1 MFFKSFIIKN
11 IYKSFHILDAK
22 EKTNFKY
29 LFLAMIFATFVEMVG
44 ISSIP
49 IFIIMLLSPELIYE
63 KLNFLNEFILFEN
76 INSQNIVLIG
86 SVLIIVIFFI
96 KNSYLG
102 LYYYF
107 SGLFFRNI
115 NIRLSKTIF
124 EHYLRSNYS
133 FHISKNP
140 NELLRNTVNECNKVV
155 SLISEVFQLFL
166 EGMIL
171 IIIFILLLNIN
182 FFLSL
187 TVFTIFFFI
196 TFLFYTFFKNI
207 LKKLGKLIQVNT
219 HEQLKIVTQ
228 VFNAIKEIKIYN
240 REPEMLDI
248 FNTNLNEIR
257 NNTFKVSIIN
267 KSPKLFLE
275 FISASIVSL
284 VAIYFVLQGETSETI
299 IPILSFLA
307 VASIR
312 MIPAFYAVSR
322 ALNTIRYCEP
332 ALHLIDEELKKDTL
346 KINYTNDEI
355 LSFDDKISLKDLSFN
370 YEGSRLKI
378 LNQINLI
385 IKKGDKI
392 GLLGKS
398 GSGKTTFVNIL
409 SGLLQPTEGSIEI
422 DNKKLNSNLSTYQ
435 KSIGYIPQDV
445 YLFDDT
451 IRNNIILNQKD
462 SNISIKKL
470 NYAIDKSQIKE
481 FLSSLECGLNTIIG
495 NKGIKISGGQRQRI
509 GIARALYNDVQII
522 ILDEATNALDDANEN
537 LIITEILE
545 NLTNKTIVVISH
557 NLKTLQKCE
566 RILRIENGEI
576 YEKN

>member
-1 MFFKSFIIKN
+1 MFFKSFVIKN

-22 EKTNFKY
+22 EKINFRY

-63 KLNFLNEFILFEN
+63 KLSFLNEFILFEN
-76 INSQNIVLIG
+76 INNQNIVLIG
-86 SVLIIVIFFI
+86 AILIIVIFLI
-96 KNSYLG
+96 KNSYLA

-107 SGLFFRNI
+107 SGLYFRNI
-115 NIRLSKTIF
+115 NIRLSKTVF
-124 EHYLRSNYS
+124 EHYLQSNYS
-133 FHISKNP
+133 FHLNKNP
-140 NELLRNTVNECNKVV
+140 NELLRNTINECNKVV

-187 TVFTIFFFI
+187 TVFSIFLLI

-219 HEQLKIVTQ
+219 HEQLKIVSQ

-248 FNTNLNEIR
+248 FSTNLNEIR

-332 ALHLIDEELKKDTL
+332 ALHLIDDELKKDII
-346 KINYTNDEI
+346 KINSIKNET
-355 LSFDDKISLKDLSFN
+355 LSFDSKISFKNLSFN
-370 YEGSRLKI
+370 YEGSKLKI

-385 IKKGDKI
+385 INKGDKI

-422 DNKKLNSNLSTYQ
+422 DNKSLPSNLLSYP

-451 IRNNIILNQKD
+451 VRNNITLNQKNSD
-462 SNISIKKL
+462 ILNEKL
-470 NYAIDKSQIKE
+470 NYAINKSQIKE
-481 FLSSLECGLNTIIG
+481 FLSSLEYGVDTIIG

-509 GIARALYNDVQII
+509 GIARALYNDAQII
-522 ILDEATNALDDANEN
+522 ILDEATNALDDANESS
-537 LIITEILE
+537 IITEILE

>member
-1 MFFKSFIIKN
+1 M
-11 IYKSFHILDAK
+11 
-22 EKTNFKY
+22 TR
-29 LFLAMIFATFVEMVG
+29 
-44 ISSIP
+44 
-49 IFIIMLLSPELIYE
+49 
-63 KLNFLNEFILFEN
+63 
-76 INSQNIVLIG
+76 
-86 SVLIIVIFFI
+86 VI
-96 KNSYLG
+96 
-102 LYYYF
+102 
-107 SGLFFRNI
+107 
-115 NIRLSKTIF
+115 
-124 EHYLRSNYS
+124 YS
-133 FHISKNP
+133 FCID
-140 NELLRNTVNECNKVV
+140 
-155 SLISEVFQLFL
+155 I
-166 EGMIL
+166 
-171 IIIFILLLNIN
+171 
-182 FFLSL
+182 
-187 TVFTIFFFI
+187 
-196 TFLFYTFFKNI
+196 
-207 LKKLGKLIQVNT
+207 
-219 HEQLKIVTQ
+219 
-228 VFNAIKEIKIYN
+228 
-240 REPEMLDI
+240 PEEELDI
-248 FNTNLNEIR
+248 FDR
-257 NNTFKVSIIN
+257 DV
-267 KSPKLFLE
+267 
-275 FISASIVSL
+275 
-284 VAIYFVLQGETSETI
+284 
-299 IPILSFLA
+299 
-307 VASIR
+307 
-312 MIPAFYAVSR
+312 
-322 ALNTIRYCEP
+322 
-332 ALHLIDEELKKDTL
+332 LKKDEVPRNIIT
-346 KINYTNDEI
+346 KNETINYTNDEI